1 MNWTDI
7 AVLVI
12 ILGFTVIGVKNGFL
26 YSVFRLVSYI
36 LSVIFAIKF
45 YPLLS
50 AMLQKTIV
58 YTSIKTAVVNSII
71 KQQSESVSAIKQNSA
86 QAIVDTLKL
95 PGFLKDSLIK
105 KITEAEIF
113 DISKIIDSIGAE
125 IATMVINILSVILI
139 YLMIRFG
146 LIFAKVI
153 IKTIARIPVF
163 KQLDKTGG
171 LVLGAIEGIFVV
183 YILCAVIILFSAF
196 PKFAATIDSIE
207 QSQFASYFY
216 ENNFIVSWMQQ

>member
-36 LSVIFAIKF
+36 LSVVFAIKF

-58 YTSIKTAVVNSII
+58 YTSIKTAVVNSLI

-196 PKFAATIDSIE
+196 PKFATTIDSIE
-207 QSQFASYFY
+207 QSQFANYFY